1 MWPQVS
7 AIAFA
12 QFRIMRNHL
21 PRTNVGSVL
30 MWLFSM
36 LWYGMFAGLG
46 ASLVVILPRTPVL
59 VIQEWLP
66 VGLLGVF
73 LFWQLI
79 PLFTLSSG
87 WSLQLNKLQIY
98 PVSNGALF
106 GMEVLLRLSTAPE
119 MILVLVGTMIGLL
132 RHPEV
137 PSLAPFL
144 LLLYIPFNLFLSLAV
159 RELLLHSFERNRFRE
174 LFAIL
179 LVSIAVLP
187 QLLLRTEAGRRV
199 QPYLFSASKGWGTPW
214 HEVALLSAASLSL
227 LSLAITLLW
236 IAAGYMIAKWQFQ
249 RSLHEEEAFRSNA
262 PLLTVSATRR
272 TKLSLFQRVLDSL
285 SRIFGDPT
293 AALLEKELRSLLRM
307 PRFRVMFGMA
317 CIFGVLIFLPM
328 SLRKAGNDFIASN
341 FLPVVNVYGLLLLGD
356 VLLWNVFGFDRNAA
370 ALYFVSPV
378 AFDVVLRAKNLAA
391 IIFML
396 LQTVAVWVLA
406 AAFRVSV
413 TPLSLI
419 NAFAASAVVAIFFL
433 AIGNLSSVAIPK
445 PMNPTQTF
453 RKQAS
458 GRMQLRL
465 TGTSLGMLLLLG
477 FAFAAR
483 WAVERNWALLAVLAF
498 EFLIGLIVYR
508 LATESAV
515 ARGTRERER
524 ILDELSKG
532 ASPVSYGG
540 LGA

>member
-1 MWPQVS
+1 
-7 AIAFA
+7 
-12 QFRIMRNHL
+12 
-21 PRTNVGSVL
+21 
-30 MWLFSM
+30 
-36 LWYGMFAGLG
+36 
-46 ASLVVILPRTPVL
+46 
-59 VIQEWLP
+59 
-66 VGLLGVF
+66 
-73 LFWQLI
+73 
-79 PLFTLSSG
+79 
-87 WSLQLNKLQIY
+87 
-98 PVSNGALF
+98 
-106 GMEVLLRLSTAPE
+106 
-119 MILVLVGTMIGLL
+119 
-132 RHPEV
+132 
-137 PSLAPFL
+137 
-144 LLLYIPFNLFLSLAV
+144 
-159 RELLLHSFERNRFRE
+159 
-174 LFAIL
+174 
-179 LVSIAVLP
+179 
-187 QLLLRTEAGRRV
+187 
-199 QPYLFSASKGWGTPW
+199 
-214 HEVALLSAASLSL
+214 
-227 LSLAITLLW
+227 
-236 IAAGYMIAKWQFQ
+236 
-249 RSLHEEEAFRSNA
+249 
-262 PLLTVSATRR
+262 
-272 TKLSLFQRVLDSL
+272 
-285 SRIFGDPT
+285 
-293 AALLEKELRSLLRM
+293 
-307 PRFRVMFGMA
+307 
-317 CIFGVLIFLPM
+317 
-328 SLRKAGNDFIASN
+328 
-341 FLPVVNVYGLLLLGD
+341 
-356 VLLWNVFGFDRNAA
+356 
-370 ALYFVSPV
+370 
-378 AFDVVLRAKNLAA
+378 LRAKNLAA

-465 TGTSLGMLLLLG
+465 TATSLGMLLLLG